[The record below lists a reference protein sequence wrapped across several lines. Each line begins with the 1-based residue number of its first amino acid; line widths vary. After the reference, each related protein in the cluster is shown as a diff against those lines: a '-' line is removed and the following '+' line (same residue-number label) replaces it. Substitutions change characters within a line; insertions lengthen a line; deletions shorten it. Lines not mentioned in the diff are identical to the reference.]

1 MNTKEFRAAV
11 FGELQTWG
19 AANFPT
25 LPIIYE
31 NGPVPD
37 EDKIGSIWLDCEV
50 RWYGS
55 TGLSLGSL
63 PFTGRYTGTIS
74 TQVYYRSAQGTGAVD
89 DIIDSLETLLKTRR
103 IGTSI
108 VQFPQRTVSTNLRGW
123 YKAGLLFPF
132 TLDR

>member
-11 FGELQTWG
+11 FGELATWG
-19 AANFPT
+19 AASFPS
-25 LPIIYE
+25 LVLIYE

-37 EDKIGSIWLDCEV
+37 EDKIGPIWLDCEI

-55 TGLSLGSL
+55 QGLSLGSL
-63 PFTGRYTGTIS
+63 PFTGRHSGTIS

-108 VQFPQRTVSTNLRGW
+108 VQFPQRTVSTNMRGW